1 MRYNSI
7 YMLAQSSN
15 TAPPPSI
22 PAPWSVRMS
31 AADDTSSSGAT
42 LSPSPVSPATWFSI
56 KPAQLDKDILSLGHD
71 DLESDDLT
79 DAHKDNLDAPFGW
92 DNEHPLVTSRP
103 LPSAFEIQSRQV
115 TNNEFLGYLQ
125 SSGVI
130 GESLKGNER
139 TPASWLIRDGGE
151 VFVKSVYGPVPL
163 EVSGIWPVSCSNI
176 QASGYAAWLSSQQN
190 TTFTLPTE
198 HELSIAFKLRQ
209 ATVPKTGLETY
220 GFRQWYPTLD
230 HQSLSTS
237 SSLSPSSSHFSGP
250 GGLWDWT
257 STLFAP
263 LDKEGFKTS
272 TLYPGYS
279 TDFFDEKHMVVLGG
293 SWATHPRIVE
303 RRSFRNWYQA
313 NYPFVFAGFRLVRR
327 A

>member
-1 MRYNSI
+1 
-7 YMLAQSSN
+7 MLAQSPN

-22 PAPWSVRMS
+22 PAPWAVRKS
-31 AADDTSSSGAT
+31 AADVTSSSGAS
-42 LSPSPVSPATWFSI
+42 LSLSAVSPATWFSI
-56 KPAQLDKDILSLGHD
+56 NPVQLDKAILSLGHN

-79 DAHKDNLDAPFGW
+79 DAHKEDLTTAFGW

-103 LPSAFEIQSRQV
+103 LPSKFEIQSRQV
-115 TNNEFLGYLQ
+115 TNSEFLRYLK
-125 SSGVI
+125 SVGVT
-130 GESLKGNER
+130 GKALQGNEK
-139 TPASWLIRDGGE
+139 TPASWLIQDGGE

-163 EVSGIWPVSCSNI
+163 EVSGVWPVSCSNI
-176 QASGYAAWLSSQQN
+176 QAIGYAGWLSTQEGA
-190 TTFTLPTE
+190 TYTLPTE

-230 HQSLSTS
+230 HQSLSTAS
-237 SSLSPSSSHFSGP
+237 SNSSHFSGP
-250 GGLWDWT
+250 GSLWDWT
-257 STLFAP
+257 STTFAP

-279 TDFFDEKHMVVLGG
+279 TDFFDEKHMVVLGA
-293 SWATHPRIVE
+293 SWATHPRIAE